1 MKDYLQTVTGPVA
14 REDMG
19 LTLPHEHLFNDLSSV
34 VDAPCYPFSQQ
45 LVDKKVT
52 AEIQWA
58 LKHDPYCC
66 ADNMDRKP
74 IEDVIFEINN
84 FISLGGRTIVD
95 ATGSESIGR
104 DAQALREVALKTG
117 LNIVASSG
125 PYLEKF
131 ESQRIHKTVDELAT
145 TIDKELNQGIGDTDI
160 RAGMIG
166 EIGVSPTFTEEELN
180 DYFRSGKRKE
190 QQMLEEEDA
199 EQRRSQSG
207 LWGKISQ
214 WSGINNQ
221 GREDYRK
228 RDFAPD
234 SPEIKFSDR
243 REALEL
249 MTQIESTVTSLHR
262 EAEAQFRPEL
272 EKIVSGIETGFR
284 GTALYATENIAGRIN
299 ARLEDEGFT
308 VKISFPAV
316 SQLQTRLAVKINL
329 SALMEERT
337 ETVTRRRRQSGV
349 WGTVCRWFGTSD
361 LGWENYDEDVS
372 RSVININKVREEVMS
387 LTRAYFG
394 ELQASIEQ
402 DINQP
407 VRQEIDAFFCAFRE
421 KVEQLRNTLI
431 QSSEDHKRDQQAQE
445 RLTGRL
451 QALNERVPELITDS
465 KALREELETM
475 L

>member
-34 VDAPCYPFSQQ
+34 VDAPCYPFSQR

-166 EIGVSPTFTEEELN
+166 EIGVSPTFTE
-180 DYFRSGKRKE
+180 
-190 QQMLEEEDA
+190 A
-199 EQRRSQSG
+199 A
-207 LWGKISQ
+207 
-214 WSGINNQ
+214 GI
-221 GREDYRK
+221 
-228 RDFAPD
+228 A
-234 SPEIKFSDR
+234 
-243 REALEL
+243 ACL
-249 MTQIESTVTSLHR
+249 MTYSHHACR
-262 EAEAQFRPEL
+262 
-272 EKIVSGIETGFR
+272 
-284 GTALYATENIAGRIN
+284 TENYAMTVHYYRLRDYALQHPECSAIMRI
-299 ARLEDEGFT
+299 
-308 VKISFPAV
+308 
-316 SQLQTRLAVKINL
+316 
-329 SALMEERT
+329 
-337 ETVTRRRRQSGV
+337 
-349 WGTVCRWFGTSD
+349 
-361 LGWENYDEDVS
+361 
-372 RSVININKVREEVMS
+372 
-387 LTRAYFG
+387 
-394 ELQASIEQ
+394 
-402 DINQP
+402 
-407 VRQEIDAFFCAFRE
+407 ID
-421 KVEQLRNTLI
+421 
-431 QSSEDHKRDQQAQE
+431 
-445 RLTGRL
+445 
-451 QALNERVPELITDS
+451 
-465 KALREELETM
+465 
-475 L
+475 

>member
-145 TIDKELNQGIGDTDI
+145 TIDKELNLNRPGFP
-160 RAGMIG
+160 G
-166 EIGVSPTFTEEELN
+166 ECFICELRLP
-180 DYFRSGKRKE
+180 DHRFRWKHNKLFLLLPGE
-190 QQMLEEEDA
+190 Y
-199 EQRRSQSG
+199 G
-207 LWGKISQ
+207 
-214 WSGINNQ
+214 
-221 GREDYRK
+221 
-228 RDFAPD
+228 
-234 SPEIKFSDR
+234 
-243 REALEL
+243 
-249 MTQIESTVTSLHR
+249 
-262 EAEAQFRPEL
+262 
-272 EKIVSGIETGFR
+272 
-284 GTALYATENIAGRIN
+284 
-299 ARLEDEGFT
+299 
-308 VKISFPAV
+308 PA
-316 SQLQTRLAVKINL
+316 
-329 SALMEERT
+329 
-337 ETVTRRRRQSGV
+337 
-349 WGTVCRWFGTSD
+349 
-361 LGWENYDEDVS
+361 
-372 RSVININKVREEVMS
+372 
-387 LTRAYFG
+387 
-394 ELQASIEQ
+394 
-402 DINQP
+402 
-407 VRQEIDAFFCAFRE
+407 
-421 KVEQLRNTLI
+421 
-431 QSSEDHKRDQQAQE
+431 
-445 RLTGRL
+445 
-451 QALNERVPELITDS
+451 
-465 KALREELETM
+465 
-475 L
+475 

>member
-166 EIGVSPTFTEEELN
+166 EIGVSPTFTEAG
-180 DYFRSGKRKE
+180 YHSCVRCCRY
-190 QQMLEEEDA
+190 
-199 EQRRSQSG
+199 
-207 LWGKISQ
+207 I
-214 WSGINNQ
+214 
-221 GREDYRK
+221 RE
-228 RDFAPD
+228 
-234 SPEIKFSDR
+234 
-243 REALEL
+243 
-249 MTQIESTVTSLHR
+249 TQVNPQCRQAGMNIQCVPHR
-262 EAEAQFRPEL
+262 
-272 EKIVSGIETGFR
+272 
-284 GTALYATENIAGRIN
+284 
-299 ARLEDEGFT
+299 
-308 VKISFPAV
+308 
-316 SQLQTRLAVKINL
+316 
-329 SALMEERT
+329 
-337 ETVTRRRRQSGV
+337 
-349 WGTVCRWFGTSD
+349 
-361 LGWENYDEDVS
+361 
-372 RSVININKVREEVMS
+372 
-387 LTRAYFG
+387 LT
-394 ELQASIEQ
+394 
-402 DINQP
+402 
-407 VRQEIDAFFCAFRE
+407 
-421 KVEQLRNTLI
+421 NTL
-431 QSSEDHKRDQQAQE
+431 
-445 RLTGRL
+445 L
-451 QALNERVPELITDS
+451 PEGVVFVGHG
-465 KALREELETM
+465 
-475 L
+475 

>member
-166 EIGVSPTFTEEELN
+166 EIGVSPTFTE
-180 DYFRSGKRKE
+180 
-190 QQMLEEEDA
+190 A
-199 EQRRSQSG
+199 EHNSLRAASLAQ
-207 LWGKISQ
+207 
-214 WSGINNQ
+214 INNPHVAMNIHMP
-221 GREDYRK
+221 GWL
-228 RDFAPD
+228 
-234 SPEIKFSDR
+234 R
-243 REALEL
+243 RGDEVLD
-249 MTQIESTVTSLHR
+249 
-262 EAEAQFRPEL
+262 
-272 EKIVSGIETGFR
+272 IV
-284 GTALYATENIAGRIN
+284 
-299 ARLEDEGFT
+299 
-308 VKISFPAV
+308 
-316 SQLQTRLAVKINL
+316 
-329 SALMEERT
+329 
-337 ETVTRRRRQSGV
+337 
-349 WGTVCRWFGTSD
+349 
-361 LGWENYDEDVS
+361 LGE
-372 RSVININKVREEVMS
+372 M
-387 LTRAYFG
+387 
-394 ELQASIEQ
+394 
-402 DINQP
+402 
-407 VRQEIDAFFCAFRE
+407 
-421 KVEQLRNTLI
+421 
-431 QSSEDHKRDQQAQE
+431 
-445 RLTGRL
+445 
-451 QALNERVPELITDS
+451 
-465 KALREELETM
+465 
-475 L
+475 

>member
-1 MKDYLQTVTGPVA
+1 MDSARALIARGWGVSLVSRCLRVSRAQLHVILRRTDDWMDGRRSRHTDDTDVLLRIHHVIGELPTYGYRRVSGHDHRNTVCTGRCNCYHYSGIQSLENNEENGGIIMKDYLQTVTGPVA

-117 LNIVASSG
+117 LNIVASCG

-166 EIGVSPTFTEEELN
+166 EIGVSPTFTEAEHNSLRAASLAQINNPHVAMNIHMPGWLRRGDEVLDIVLGEMGVSPN
-180 DYFRSGKRKE
+180 KVSLAHSDPSGKDVAYQRK
-190 QQMLEEEDA
+190 MLD
-199 EQRRSQSG
+199 
-207 LWGKISQ
+207 K
-214 WSGINNQ
+214 
-221 GREDYRK
+221 
-228 RDFAPD
+228 
-234 SPEIKFSDR
+234 
-243 REALEL
+243 
-249 MTQIESTVTSLHR
+249 
-262 EAEAQFRPEL
+262 
-272 EKIVSGIETGFR
+272 
-284 GTALYATENIAGRIN
+284 
-299 ARLEDEGFT
+299 
-308 VKISFPAV
+308 
-316 SQLQTRLAVKINL
+316 
-329 SALMEERT
+329 
-337 ETVTRRRRQSGV
+337 GV
-349 WGTVCRWFGTSD
+349 WLEFDMIGLDITFPKEGIAPGVQETAD
-361 LGWENYDEDVS
+361 AVAHLIELGYADQLVLSHDVFLKQMWAKNGGNGWGF
-372 RSVININKVREEVMS
+372 VPDVF
-387 LTRAYFG
+387 LAYLAERG
-394 ELQASIEQ
+394 VDKTILKKLC
-402 DINQP
+402 
-407 VRQEIDAFFCAFRE
+407 ID
-421 KVEQLRNTLI
+421 NP
-431 QSSEDHKRDQQAQE
+431 
-445 RLTGRL
+445 GRL
-451 QALNERVPELITDS
+451 LTA
-465 KALREELETM
+465 
-475 L
+475 

>member
-166 EIGVSPTFTEEELN
+166 EIGVSPTFTE
-180 DYFRSGKRKE
+180 
-190 QQMLEEEDA
+190 A
-199 EQRRSQSG
+199 EIVYG
-207 LWGKISQ
+207 LHRHMP
-214 WSGINNQ
+214 
-221 GREDYRK
+221 GREC
-228 RDFAPD
+228 
-234 SPEIKFSDR
+234 PE
-243 REALEL
+243 
-249 MTQIESTVTSLHR
+249 
-262 EAEAQFRPEL
+262 
-272 EKIVSGIETGFR
+272 
-284 GTALYATENIAGRIN
+284 
-299 ARLEDEGFT
+299 
-308 VKISFPAV
+308 
-316 SQLQTRLAVKINL
+316 
-329 SALMEERT
+329 
-337 ETVTRRRRQSGV
+337 
-349 WGTVCRWFGTSD
+349 
-361 LGWENYDEDVS
+361 
-372 RSVININKVREEVMS
+372 
-387 LTRAYFG
+387 
-394 ELQASIEQ
+394 
-402 DINQP
+402 
-407 VRQEIDAFFCAFRE
+407 
-421 KVEQLRNTLI
+421 
-431 QSSEDHKRDQQAQE
+431 
-445 RLTGRL
+445 
-451 QALNERVPELITDS
+451 
-465 KALREELETM
+465 
-475 L
+475 

>member
-166 EIGVSPTFTEEELN
+166 EIGVSPTFTE
-180 DYFRSGKRKE
+180 
-190 QQMLEEEDA
+190 A
-199 EQRRSQSG
+199 EHNSLRAASLAQ
-207 LWGKISQ
+207 
-214 WSGINNQ
+214 INNPHVAMNIHMPGWLRRGDEVLDIVLGEMQ
-221 GREDYRK
+221 EGNRLHYLADRAGI
-228 RDFAPD
+228 RGL
-234 SPEIKFSDR
+234 FSD
-243 REALEL
+243 ADAYHLDQAFPLLMKQLEL
-249 MTQIESTVTSLHR
+249 MLTSGELNPRHQHTVT
-262 EAEAQFRPEL
+262 
-272 EKIVSGIETGFR
+272 
-284 GTALYATENIAGRIN
+284 LYAKGLTCKADTLSSCGY
-299 ARLEDEGFT
+299 
-308 VKISFPAV
+308 VY
-316 SQLQTRLAVKINL
+316 LAVYP
-329 SALMEERT
+329 T
-337 ETVTRRRRQSGV
+337 
-349 WGTVCRWFGTSD
+349 
-361 LGWENYDEDVS
+361 
-372 RSVININKVREEVMS
+372 
-387 LTRAYFG
+387 
-394 ELQASIEQ
+394 
-402 DINQP
+402 
-407 VRQEIDAFFCAFRE
+407 
-421 KVEQLRNTLI
+421 
-431 QSSEDHKRDQQAQE
+431 
-445 RLTGRL
+445 
-451 QALNERVPELITDS
+451 PEM
-465 KALREELETM
+465 KN
-475 L
+475 

>member
-1 MKDYLQTVTGPVA
+1 MELRTPRDRDGSFEPQLVKKNKTCIIGMNNQILALYARGMTTREITSVFKEMYDADVSPALISKITDAVIDQVVEWQYRLSGHDHRNTVCTGRCNCYHYSGIQSLENNEENGGIIMKDYLQTVTGPVA

-34 VDAPCYPFSQQ
+34 VDAPCYPFSQR

-166 EIGVSPTFTEEELN
+166 EIGVSPTFTEAEHNSLRAASLAQINNPHVAMNIHMPGWLRRGDEVLDIVLGEMGVSPN
-180 DYFRSGKRKE
+180 KVSLAHSDPSGKDVAYQRK
-190 QQMLEEEDA
+190 MLD
-199 EQRRSQSG
+199 
-207 LWGKISQ
+207 K
-214 WSGINNQ
+214 
-221 GREDYRK
+221 
-228 RDFAPD
+228 
-234 SPEIKFSDR
+234 
-243 REALEL
+243 
-249 MTQIESTVTSLHR
+249 
-262 EAEAQFRPEL
+262 
-272 EKIVSGIETGFR
+272 
-284 GTALYATENIAGRIN
+284 
-299 ARLEDEGFT
+299 
-308 VKISFPAV
+308 
-316 SQLQTRLAVKINL
+316 
-329 SALMEERT
+329 
-337 ETVTRRRRQSGV
+337 GV
-349 WGTVCRWFGTSD
+349 WLEFDMIGLDITFPKEGIAPGVQETAD
-361 LGWENYDEDVS
+361 AVAHLIELGYADQLVLSHDVFLKQMWAKNGGNGWGF
-372 RSVININKVREEVMS
+372 VPDVF
-387 LTRAYFG
+387 LAYLAERG
-394 ELQASIEQ
+394 VDKTILKKLC
-402 DINQP
+402 
-407 VRQEIDAFFCAFRE
+407 ID
-421 KVEQLRNTLI
+421 NP
-431 QSSEDHKRDQQAQE
+431 
-445 RLTGRL
+445 GRL
-451 QALNERVPELITDS
+451 LTA
-465 KALREELETM
+465 
-475 L
+475 

>member
-34 VDAPCYPFSQQ
+34 VDAPCYPFSQR

-166 EIGVSPTFTEEELN
+166 EIGVSPTFTEAEHNSLRAASLAQINNPHVAMNIHMPGWLRRGDEVLDIVLGEMGVSPN
-180 DYFRSGKRKE
+180 KVSLAHSDPSGKDVAYQRKMGNDSNLLIVFYV
-190 QQMLEEEDA
+190 QIMPD
-199 EQRRSQSG
+199 
-207 LWGKISQ
+207 
-214 WSGINNQ
+214 
-221 GREDYRK
+221 
-228 RDFAPD
+228 DFV
-234 SPEIKFSDR
+234 
-243 REALEL
+243 
-249 MTQIESTVTSLHR
+249 MQLHR
-262 EAEAQFRPEL
+262 F
-272 EKIVSGIETGFR
+272 
-284 GTALYATENIAGRIN
+284 
-299 ARLEDEGFT
+299 
-308 VKISFPAV
+308 
-316 SQLQTRLAVKINL
+316 
-329 SALMEERT
+329 
-337 ETVTRRRRQSGV
+337 
-349 WGTVCRWFGTSD
+349 
-361 LGWENYDEDVS
+361 
-372 RSVININKVREEVMS
+372 
-387 LTRAYFG
+387 
-394 ELQASIEQ
+394 
-402 DINQP
+402 
-407 VRQEIDAFFCAFRE
+407 
-421 KVEQLRNTLI
+421 
-431 QSSEDHKRDQQAQE
+431 
-445 RLTGRL
+445 
-451 QALNERVPELITDS
+451 
-465 KALREELETM
+465 
-475 L
+475 